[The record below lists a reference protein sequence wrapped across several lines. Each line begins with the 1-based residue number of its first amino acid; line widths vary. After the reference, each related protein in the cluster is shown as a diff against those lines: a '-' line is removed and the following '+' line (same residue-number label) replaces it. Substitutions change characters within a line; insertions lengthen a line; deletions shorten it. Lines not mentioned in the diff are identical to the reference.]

1 MSIPMVNLCGTQHGT
16 KSIEVVQKK
25 PSLWR
30 HVSCRR
36 IMRVMTPLSAHARQS
51 LEPLKD
57 EIVPLFS
64 TYDWRALGVD
74 TGCDDIVE
82 GDPRLFRSMGF
93 GDADYPDCVFDVLIR
108 MARRSEANLNLV
120 RQRIDKARATK
131 GLNVS
136 SFPQPEA
143 PALVFTP
150 SVFSIPHAEPNQEL
164 VAIMMPFD
172 AWFTLVAETIKQVR
186 QRTVYAVGGETIYG
200 TTVW

>member
-1 MSIPMVNLCGTQHGT
+1 MMLVMSQ
-16 KSIEVVQKK
+16 
-25 PSLWR
+25 
-30 HVSCRR
+30 
-36 IMRVMTPLSAHARQS
+36 LSAHARQS

-82 GDPRLFRSMGF
+82 GHARLFRSMSF

-108 MARRSEANLNLV
+108 MARRNEANLNLV

-136 SFPQPEA
+136 SSPQPKA
-143 PALVFTP
+143 PALIFTP
-150 SVFSIPHAEPNQEL
+150 SVFSIPQAEPNQEL

-172 AWFTLVAETIKQVR
+172 AWFTLVAETIKQAAAKNR
-186 QRTVYAVGGETIYG
+186 LRCRRGDDI
-200 TTVW
+200 